1 MLSTPERLPRSH
13 DAVVVAS
20 SVDEL
25 LADVDE
31 RRPFKTSDSRS
42 GSRFERVSTGGVP
55 MILKYLCVDDDWI
68 MRGTGDLDCRVLTL
82 IESGVVDKLPECIDH
97 AAVAAAPYVSQ
108 HGHRGAALLMRDVGH
123 LLVPP
128 GDAVIAPDSH
138 RRYLEHMAALHA
150 EWWGRA
156 DAVDAFP
163 LAHHYTFLTPTMAV
177 IEAERGGSDPVPKAV
192 MQGWVALRHASP
204 GMAATLGDLAADPGP
219 LVAALRTT
227 PLTLVHGDW
236 KLGNM
241 GEHADGRTVLLDWDR
256 CGVAPAT
263 LDLAWYLA
271 INCARLPESKEDA
284 IAAYRA
290 ALERLGVA
298 TAGWWDRQLAL
309 TLVGAALQ
317 LAWNKAG
324 QPEELGWWQD
334 RVTEGER
341 FLP

>member
-1 MLSTPERLPRSH
+1 VLSTPERPPRSQN
-13 DAVVVAS
+13 AVVVAT
-20 SVDEL
+20 SVEEL
-25 LADVDE
+25 LAEVDE
-31 RRPFKTSDSRS
+31 RSPFKTSDSRS
-42 GSRFERVSTGGVP
+42 GSRFERVSSGGVS

-82 IESGVVDKLPECIDH
+82 IESGLVDQMPECIDH
-97 AAVAAAPYVSQ
+97 AMVAAAPYISAQ
-108 HGHRGAALLMRDVGH
+108 GHRGAALMMRDVAH

-128 GDAVIAPDSH
+128 GDTVIAPDSH

-150 EWWGRA
+150 KWWERE
-156 DAVDAFP
+156 DAVDTFP

-219 LVAALRTT
+219 LVAGLRAT
-227 PLTLVHGDW
+227 PQTLVHGDW
-236 KLGNM
+236 KLGNI

-263 LDLAWYLA
+263 LDLAWYVA
-271 INCARLPESKEDA
+271 VNCARLPESKEDA
-284 IAAYRA
+284 LAAYRA
-290 ALERLGVA
+290 ALEQLGVA

-309 TLVGAALQ
+309 TLLGAALQ

-324 QPEELGWWQD
+324 EPEELGWWQD

-341 FLP
+341 FLA

>member
-1 MLSTPERLPRSH
+1 MLSTREGETRTMNAVRVAASFDEMLAGADARS
-13 DAVVVAS
+13 
-20 SVDEL
+20 
-25 LADVDE
+25 
-31 RRPFKTSDSRS
+31 PFKSSDSRS
-42 GSRFERVSTGGVP
+42 GSRFERVSIGGVA
-55 MILKYLCVDDDWI
+55 MVLKYLCVDDDWI

-82 IESGVVDKLPECIDH
+82 IESGVVDQLPECIDH
-97 AAVAAAPYVSQ
+97 AMVAAAPYVSQ
-108 HGHRGAALLMRDVGH
+108 HGHRGAALLMRDVGD

-128 GDAVIAPDSH
+128 GDDKISPDSH

-156 DAVDAFP
+156 DAVDVFP

-177 IEAERGGSDPVPKAV
+177 IEAERGGADPVPKAV
-192 MQGWVALRHASP
+192 AEGWAALRHASP
-204 GMAATLGDLAADPGP
+204 RMAATLGELAADPGP
-219 LVAALRTT
+219 LVGALAAT

-236 KLGNM
+236 KFGNM

-256 CGVAPAT
+256 CGAAPAT

-271 INCARLPESKEDA
+271 INCARLPEHKEGA
-284 IAAYRA
+284 IAAYRD

-324 QPEELGWWQD
+324 EPEELGWWQD

-341 FLP
+341 FLA